1 LLILLIYSALFAELT
16 RVQNHIMGLTTHAL
30 DVGAMTPFFW
40 MFEERE
46 KLFEFSERVSGAR
59 MHANYIRP
67 GGVAWDMPIGLMD
80 DIYDW
85 AIKFPQRI
93 DEMEDV
99 LTENRIWKKRL
110 EDIGA
115 SFFY

>member
-1 LLILLIYSALFAELT
+1 
-16 RVQNHIMGLTTHAL
+16 
-30 DVGAMTPFFW
+30 
-40 MFEERE
+40 
-46 KLFEFSERVSGAR
+46 

-115 SFFY
+115 SFFFTKFKYIQFVL